1 MTAGPT
7 PDHAVIEFV
16 HRRRVVV
23 GGVLLALAVGCLVAA
38 GYCGYRGLKDALDK
52 PSSDPTAEV
61 KPPEPDAAPVEM
73 EPVPYRVGL
82 GVALVAA
89 LGLGGV
95 GAFFVAKVPDAN
107 ADRRRGTDRV
117 LLFVAGYVFGLANRA
132 CGLFLFVWWFGKLY
146 EWVKGDPGSH
156 KTGWWPVAALLQFLI
171 GAGITFLSAI
181 PARSEERNRPMLRR
195 AVYAVNFTLSGLLL
209 VVGLVLVNA
218 VVSMKLPGRL
228 DTTST
233 GFYAL
238 TTETKK
244 YTEGLKLP
252 IKAYLLTTDLN
263 GHPYEK
269 IQDDTARLLN
279 ACQRANPTR
288 FEVLVLSPTANAAK
302 IKDLQEKYKAADLK
316 ELGVLL
322 TTGDDPDRF
331 VHVPIDKL
339 GRQVSRTKVSF
350 VGEAQLVGGMM
361 SLTEERTTVY
371 YTRGSGELALV
382 PPSDPAA
389 AALIRPAFRLQDALT
404 ASQCEARPLT
414 IDPFAADAKVP
425 DDAAM
430 VIVLDPLT
438 PLPPATVA
446 AIQQYMATPRPGG
459 KRGKLLVFAGAHNT
473 PGGTTVAKTGLETV
487 LAPLGIDLVDRVIY
501 NQPVATREPP
511 DKVILGPSREDAER
525 RHPIALAASTGIVT
539 RGVRPVDAAPG
550 GRGPSAQPF
559 LWVLADGYS
568 WVEKGVIDPP
578 QKAHADLLNA
588 NRNRDVPYMRER
600 QVKNPEDPPRTVG
613 AIASDDKGKPVAAV
627 FGFADGLTD
636 DGAAADG
643 GRAVGVF
650 KATVGWLRERPPAP
664 DITPK
669 EYAEY
674 APKKGVSGHALIT
687 LPLAGTLLAVVLLG
701 LGVWAVRRK

>member
-1 MTAGPT
+1 MT

-16 HRRRVVV
+16 HRQRVVV
-23 GGVLLALAVGCLVAA
+23 GGVLLALAVGCLAAA
-38 GYCGYRGLKDALDK
+38 GYCGYRGLKDAVDK
-52 PSSDPTAEV
+52 PADPTAEV
-61 KPPEPDAAPVEM
+61 KPPDPDAGPVEM
-73 EPVPYRVGL
+73 DPVPYRVGL

-95 GAFFVAKVPDAN
+95 GAFFVGTVPDAN

-181 PARSEERNRPMLRR
+181 PARAEERNRPQLRR
-195 AVYAVNFTLSGLLL
+195 AVYAVNLTLSGLLL

-218 VVSMKLPGRL
+218 VVSMKLPGKL

-233 GFYAL
+233 GFYAM
-238 TTETKK
+238 TAETKK
-244 YTEGLKLP
+244 YVEGLKVP
-252 IKAYLLTTDLN
+252 VKAYLLTADWN

-269 IQDDTARLLN
+269 IQDDTARLLT

-288 FEVLVLSPTANAAK
+288 FEVAVLSPTANAAK

-331 VHVPIDKL
+331 VLVPIDKL

-350 VGEAQLVGGMM
+350 VGEGQLMGGMM
-361 SLTEERTTVY
+361 ALTEERTTVY

-382 PPSDPAA
+382 PPTDQAA
-389 AALIRPAFRLQDALT
+389 FVRPAFRLQDALT
-404 ASQCEARPLT
+404 ASQCEARPLA

-425 DDAAM
+425 DDAAL

-438 PLPPATVA
+438 PLPPATAA
-446 AIQQYMATPRPGG
+446 AIQRYMTTPRPGG
-459 KRGKLLVFAGAHNT
+459 KRGKLLVFAGAHNA
-473 PGGTTVAKTGLETV
+473 PGGTTVAKSGLDPV
-487 LAPLGIDLVDRVIY
+487 LAPFGIEVTDRVIY
-501 NQPVATREPP
+501 NQPVTEGAPP
-511 DKVILGPSREDAER
+511 DKLIVGIGRESLAQ
-525 RHPIALAASTGIVT
+525 RHPIALAAQNGLFA
-539 RGVRPVDAAPG
+539 RGVRRLRVVPGG
-550 GRGPSAQPF
+550 GRGPTAQPF
-559 LWVLADGYS
+559 MGVAADGYT
-568 WVEKGVIDPP
+568 WLENGVIDPP
-578 QKAHADLLNA
+578 QKALTDMIAA
-588 NRNRDVPYMRER
+588 TRNRDAAYQQGRELSN
-600 QVKNPEDPPRTVG
+600 QASRTVG
-613 AIASDDKGKPVAAV
+613 ALAADAEGKPVAAV
-627 FGFADGLTD
+627 FGYADGLSD

-643 GRAVGVF
+643 GQTAVF
-650 KATVGWLRERPPAP
+650 KASVGWLRERPPAP

-674 APKKGVSGHALIT
+674 APKKGVSEHSLLT
-687 LPLAGTLLAVVLLG
+687 LPLAGTLLVVVLLG